1 MVSCMVLILNWLDV
15 RTISTVWV
23 CGKGFYFESF
33 QTVGASGRSLFSP
46 GVTALCGLESTVI

>member
-1 MVSCMVLILNWLDV
+1 MVLILNWLDV